1 MARAAGPDGW
11 KASADRREGEY
22 SARAARKVRRARRP
36 GRSYIA
42 VMAYASHRS
51 FPNDKLPPPAT
62 ALEIERRVPEHVN
75 AVAGIFSFEDAPMS
89 KLRPR
94 GTLAALA
101 VAMLYVALVL
111 GAPLIVRYGPQP
123 EVAGITVHI
132 ALPK

>member
-1 MARAAGPDGW
+1 MVNPMQRN
-11 KASADRREGEY
+11 SNYDR
-22 SARAARKVRRARRP
+22 
-36 GRSYIA
+36 
-42 VMAYASHRS
+42 
-51 FPNDKLPPPAT
+51 LPPPAT
-62 ALEIERRVPEHVN
+62 ALEIERRVPEHVI